1 MAKRT
6 PIRELTV
13 QTWDELTTRLY
24 EGSWNEPLQRHRL
37 SAAFRGMTSADH
49 DLSTSLMRIGGAFWK
64 VEAPMLRAFRK
75 YARSEK
81 LHYKSAWDWLAVAQH
96 HGLPTRLL
104 DWTYSPFV
112 ALHFATLPPEGADGI
127 IWRIDYSETNKLLP
141 RRLREVLDEE
151 GADVFTAEMLDRVVG
166 SLEEFEKLS
175 RAEFVAFFEPPSLD
189 ARIVNQFALFSLLSD
204 PRRPLDEWVEK
215 HPQVAL
221 KIRIPRALKRQ
232 VRDMLDQG
240 NITERVL
247 LPGLDGLSLYLKRYY
262 TPKNES

>member
-1 MAKRT
+1 MATRT
-6 PIRELTV
+6 AIRELTV
-13 QTWDELTTRLY
+13 RSWDELTAHLY

-37 SAAFRGMTSADH
+37 RAAFRGMTQADH
-49 DLSTSLMRIGGAFWK
+49 DLSTSLMRMGGAFWK

-75 YARSEK
+75 YARGE
-81 LHYKSAWDWLAVAQH
+81 LVHYESSWDWLAVAQH

-112 ALHFATLPPEGADGI
+112 ALHFATLSPQEADGI
-127 IWRIDYSETNKLLP
+127 IWRVNFSETNRRLP
-141 RRLREVLDEE
+141 RRLREVLDHE

-166 SLEEFEKLS
+166 SLEDFERLS
-175 RAEFVAFFEPPSLD
+175 RAEFVAFIEPPSLD

-204 PRRPLDEWVEK
+204 PRRRLDEWLDR
-215 HPQVAL
+215 HPEAAL
-221 KIRIPRALKRQ
+221 KLRIPRRLKRQ

-262 TPKNES
+262 TPTSEG